1 MNQAYRPSV
10 DVKLLAKRIGVLF
23 WLIIVSSVAG
33 FFTGNNTNELYGIG
47 WVISTGADLAY
58 GIVLLSLAP
67 EDESYRMSG
76 ICVILCTAIGIVS
89 TAMNLGIPGAGIIL
103 GMIAVILTAVL
114 DIAGEYYEFK
124 AHAGVMSCVS
134 QLMSDKWNR
143 LWKWRLWT
151 MLGMLAA
158 VIVSILISAIGV
170 LIALIAGIGTLV
182 ISIMKIVY
190 LRQTAK
196 ILEEYE

>member
-1 MNQAYRPSV
+1 MNQAYRPAV

-23 WLIIVSSVAG
+23 WLIIVNSVAG

-76 ICVILCTAIGIVS
+76 ICVILCAAIGIVS
-89 TAMNLGIPGAGIIL
+89 TAMNLGIPGAGIML

-124 AHAGVMSCVS
+124 AHAGVMSYVS
-134 QLMSDKWNR
+134 QMMSDKWNR

>member
-1 MNQAYRPSV
+1 
-10 DVKLLAKRIGVLF
+10 
-23 WLIIVSSVAG
+23 
-33 FFTGNNTNELYGIG
+33 
-47 WVISTGADLAY
+47 
-58 GIVLLSLAP
+58 
-67 EDESYRMSG
+67 
-76 ICVILCTAIGIVS
+76 
-89 TAMNLGIPGAGIIL
+89 
-103 GMIAVILTAVL
+103 
-114 DIAGEYYEFK
+114 
-124 AHAGVMSCVS
+124 
-134 QLMSDKWNR
+134 
-143 LWKWRLWT
+143 

>member
-33 FFTGNNTNELYGIG
+33 FFAGNNTNELYGIG

-58 GIVLLSLAP
+58 GIVLLSLAS

-76 ICVILCTAIGIVS
+76 ICVILCAAIGIVS

-124 AHAGVMSCVS
+124 ADRKST
-134 QLMSDKWNR
+134 R
-143 LWKWRLWT
+143 LNSSHQR
-151 MLGMLAA
+151 
-158 VIVSILISAIGV
+158 
-170 LIALIAGIGTLV
+170 
-182 ISIMKIVY
+182 
-190 LRQTAK
+190 
-196 ILEEYE
+196 